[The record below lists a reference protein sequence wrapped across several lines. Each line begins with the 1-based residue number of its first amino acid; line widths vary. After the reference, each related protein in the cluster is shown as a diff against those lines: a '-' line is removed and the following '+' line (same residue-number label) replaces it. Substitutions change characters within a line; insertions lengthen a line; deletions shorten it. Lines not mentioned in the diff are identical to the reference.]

1 MQPPVDRAR
10 DDERA
15 SLRQRI
21 HELEQRL
28 AAYEAQALHSEQRYR
43 LLADSLPQIIYAT
56 NADGAWIYVNQY
68 WHDYTGLSQDES
80 LGSGALAALHPDDR
94 EHVLAHWRH
103 LHDTDGAGAIEY
115 RLRRHDGQYRW
126 FIDRAQPIR
135 SATGTLIGWAGV
147 CHDIDAQHRTID
159 ALRFLANATQ
169 IVSQSLDVETT
180 LQRLAHLAVP
190 YLADW
195 CAIDICQADGRL
207 QRMAVAHVD
216 PHKVALAHELYRR
229 VPFDPAAPHGVA
241 RVLRS
246 GQAELIPVITE
257 ALVCQTVADPE
268 VQRILLA
275 LGLHSSMIVPLMAR
289 GRILGTLTL
298 VSAES
303 RRQFGPDDL
312 RLAEDLARR
321 TSIAIDNARLYHEQ
335 SQLRHALDQI
345 YDGVLLF
352 DPDTLQIHYAN
363 RGALEQLVADAAA
376 TPPATLHELLPALDE
391 QHLRDLIASL
401 RHGEHLRR
409 LLETT
414 HRRPDGVLRQLDITL
429 QYITLAHESAGCIA
443 VIRDVTE
450 RRQIEEELHRQ
461 SGLMTTILENATS
474 ALFMMD
480 PDGRCTFMNRAA
492 EEMTGYRLEEI
503 RAMALHD
510 AIHHHYADGRPF
522 PRQACPLDRALEQ
535 NQPVRDHEDVFIRK
549 NGEFFPVMCAA
560 RPIYAQG
567 RPVGTVIEVR
577 DITAEKQARQQAL
590 ERALQQEALLNTV
603 PAIAFY
609 KDCAS
614 RYITVNRAFAE
625 LVNRPLEA
633 IAGKTDFDFFPR
645 ELAERYRRDDHA
657 VITSGQ
663 PCHNIEE
670 QVHDANG
677 QVRWVTTFK
686 TPIRDAQ
693 GRVTGLVGIS
703 FDTTARKQMEAE
715 RERLIHTLEFERA
728 RLAELFINAPAFI
741 AILRGPHHVFER
753 TNPAYDQLI
762 GYRQIIGKPVAEA
775 LPEVVAQGFIELLDR
790 VYQSGE
796 PFIGREVRVLL
807 QRQPQG
813 PLEERFVNFVYQPM
827 READGAIGGIY
838 VHGVDVTDM
847 VLARREIERRAD
859 ELQRLTQALEAS
871 NRELDQFAYITSHDL
886 KAPLRGIANLAQW
899 IEEDLGE
906 RATPNIRQH
915 LTLLRGRVLR
925 MEGLIDGILQYS
937 RVGRSGGVKE
947 HVDVRQL
954 LDEILDLL
962 APPQHATITITDGM
976 PVLFTERLPLHQVF
990 SNLIGNA
997 IKHHHG
1003 PALHIRISAEQRAG
1017 LVEFA
1022 VADNGPG
1029 IAPQYHER
1037 IFGIFQTLAPRDQVE
1052 GSGLGLALVKKIVEH
1067 QGGRVWVES
1076 DEGQGATFRFTWPA
1090 AGMPS
1095 A

>member
-68 WHDYTGLSQDES
+68 WHDYTGLSRDQS

-94 EHVLAHWRH
+94 ERALAHWRH
-103 LHDTDGAGAIEY
+103 LRDTDGAGAIEY
-115 RLRRHDGQYRW
+115 RLRSHDGHYRW

-135 SATGTLIGWAGV
+135 NATHTIIGWAGV
-147 CHDIDAQHRTID
+147 CHEIDAHHRTID

-169 IVSQSLDVETT
+169 IVSQSLEVETT

-229 VPFDPAAPHGVA
+229 VPFDPDAPHGVA
-241 RVLRS
+241 RVLRT

-257 ALVCQTVADPE
+257 ALVRQTVTDPD
-268 VQRILLA
+268 VQRILLE
-275 LGLHSSMIVPLMAR
+275 LGLHASMVVPLMAR

-312 RLAEDLARR
+312 RLAEDLAHR

-352 DPDTLQIHYAN
+352 DPDTLRIHYAN

-376 TPPATLHELLPALDE
+376 TPPATLRELLPALDE

-401 RHGEHLRR
+401 RRGEHLRR

-429 QYITLAHESAGCIA
+429 QHVTLAHETTGCIA

-461 SGLMTTILENATS
+461 SGVMTTILENATS

-480 PDGRCTFMNRAA
+480 PEGRCTFMNRAA

-510 AIHHHYADGRPF
+510 AIHHHHADGRPF
-522 PRQACPLDRALEQ
+522 PRQECPLDRALEQ

-609 KDCAS
+609 KDRAS
-614 RYITVNRAFAE
+614 RYIAVNRAFAE

-633 IAGKTDFDFFPR
+633 IPGTTDFDLFPHD
-645 ELAERYRRDDHA
+645 LAAHYYADDQAIMATGQARY
-657 VITSGQ
+657 
-663 PCHNIEE
+663 NIEE
-670 QVHDANG
+670 QVRDATG
-677 QVRWVTTFK
+677 TLRWVTTFK

-693 GRVTGLVGIS
+693 GHVTGLVGIA

-728 RLAELFINAPAFI
+728 RLAELFLNAPAFI
-741 AILRGPHHVFER
+741 AILRGPQHVFER

-762 GYRQIIGKPVAEA
+762 GHRQLIGKPVAEA
-775 LPEVVAQGFIELLDR
+775 LPEVVAQGFIELLDH

-827 READGAIGGIY
+827 READGTIGGIY

-906 RATPNIRQH
+906 RATPDIRQH
-915 LTLLRGRVLR
+915 LALLRGRVLR

-937 RVGRSGGVKE
+937 RVGRNGGAKE
-947 HVDVRQL
+947 RVDVRQL

-962 APPQHATITITDGM
+962 SPPQHATITIADDL

-997 IKHHHG
+997 IKHHTG
-1003 PALHIRISAEQRAG
+1003 PALHIRISATQRAG
-1017 LVEFA
+1017 MVEFA